1 MGRRGA
7 RGNRKNNREKRNL
20 ARECARPVDEQVKR
34 LEKAIQKSRKLN
46 RALALSPWRQSRDS
60 AASAADTAPP
70 HTEEKEVTPAGVTR
84 VSVESDSESGHAL
97 SHSSEVPE
105 TCIAEE
111 IEEEDF
117 PLVPAS
123 QAEEPS
129 QRLLALP

>member
-7 RGNRKNNREKRNL
+7 RGKQKNKRKERNL
-20 ARECARPVDEQVKR
+20 ARESARPVDEQVKR
-34 LEKAIQKSRKLN
+34 LTKAIQKSREFN
-46 RALALSPWRQSRDS
+46 RALALSPWRQGHDS

-105 TCIAEE
+105 TCIAED
-111 IEEEDF
+111 IKEEEYS
-117 PLVPAS
+117 PIPAS

-129 QRLLALP
+129 QG